1 MTQGTIKRIYDN
13 SDDRGHNFGLYF
25 AEPENVKAYVKED
38 MSNFN
43 EGDVIEYTI
52 DSVKEGQKGEYA
64 NVSNVKLANANSNG
78 SAVTTTQTKKPYQ
91 EIETDKSEDM
101 FVMGF
106 IGRFV
111 ENGHITLEQ
120 INQNDS
126 NLSATLKNLRNA
138 WRKSKE

>member
-1 MTQGTIKRIYDN
+1 
-13 SDDRGHNFGLYF
+13 
-25 AEPENVKAYVKED
+25 

-64 NVSNVKLANANSNG
+64 NVSDVKLANANSNG